1 MQPWTADVPS
11 EVADLLQTLGREYH
25 KSEHRQNF
33 MMLSLF
39 LDLLSA
45 LSDDTNVSFSM
56 CTVWKRL
63 HSLFIYLLKQL

>member
-11 EVADLLQTLGREYH
+11 EVADLLQTSGREYH

-56 CTVWKRL
+56 CAV
-63 HSLFIYLLKQL
+63 